1 MVDLIPREVL
11 FGNPDRAVARIS
23 PDGERISFL
32 APDEGV
38 LNVWVGPADAVDDA
52 RPLTQDRGRG
62 IQQYAWMPGGDR
74 LLYIQ
79 DKDGDEN
86 WHVFC
91 VELATGVV
99 TNLTPIEGVASQIAG
114 TSKRHPSVVILG
126 LNDRNPQLHDL
137 HRVDLAT
144 GERTL
149 LIENPGVAGF
159 VLDDDL
165 KVRFALSPSQEGGW
179 NVLRLEGDDWVPDN
193 VIPQED
199 ALTTQIIG
207 FDKSGR
213 VAISVDSRGRNTA
226 ALLATNL
233 DSGDVT
239 VLAEDAQADISAVLQ
254 HPTERHIQAAV
265 STYDR
270 RRFHVLDPALQV
282 DLDWLSERISGDVD
296 VVSRSADDSRWI
308 VAEISDVNAVRYY
321 LYDRTTAHLGFL
333 FDSRPRLADLPLSPM
348 RSVVL
353 TARDGLSLVSYLT
366 LPGGADAAERPD
378 EPLPMVLMVHGGPWA
393 RDNWGFDPMHQ
404 WLSNRGYAVLAVN
417 FRSSTGFGKR
427 FIAAGD
433 GEWAGAMH
441 NDLLDAVD
449 WAVEQGIADRS
460 RVAIMG
466 GSYGGYATLAGL
478 AFTPEVFAC
487 GVDIVGPSN
496 LLTLIESIP
505 PYWKP
510 MRKQLTTRVGDPDT
524 KEGHASLVAKSPL
537 TKAADITKPLLIGQG
552 ANDPRV
558 KQAESDQIVAAMREN
573 GIPVEYALFP
583 DEGHGFARPQNR
595 LAFYALTETFFAEH
609 LGGRSEGTGTAFD
622 GSSLILVD

>member
-23 PDGERISFL
+23 PDGTRVSFL

-38 LNVWVGPADAVDDA
+38 LNVWVGPVDDIA
-52 RPLTQDRGRG
+52 QAKPLTQDRGRG

-74 LLYIQ
+74 LLFIQ

-91 VELATGVV
+91 VELASGVV
-99 TNLTPIEGVASQIAG
+99 TNLTPIEGVASQITG

-137 HRVDLAT
+137 YRFDLAT

-165 KVRFALSPSQEGGW
+165 NVRYALAPSQEGGW
-179 NVLRLEGDDWVPDN
+179 NVLRLEDGEWVADN
-193 VIPQED
+193 VVPQED

-213 VAISVDSRGRNTA
+213 IAISVDSRGRDTA

-270 RRFHVLDPALQV
+270 RRFHVLDPSLQV
-282 DLDWLSERISGDVD
+282 DLDWLSERIAGDVD
-296 VVSRSADDSRWI
+296 VVSRSTDDLRWI

-321 LYDRTTAHLGFL
+321 LYNRTEAALSFL
-333 FDSRPRLADLPLSPM
+333 FDSRPRLADLPLCPM
-348 RSVVL
+348 RPQVL

-366 LPGGADAAERPD
+366 LPGGVDAAERPE

-449 WAVEQGIADRS
+449 WAVEQGIADRK

-524 KEGHASLVAKSPL
+524 EEGHAALVAKSPL
-537 TKAADITKPLLIGQG
+537 TNAADITKPLLIGQG